1 MYNGLRRVVLWN
13 VSTGPENRVVQ
24 IWHQGLHLCEKGQV
38 PSTYLSCYS
47 FEFTEAHK
55 IGFITVIPLMMREA
69 MSSRYHPCRTRPYTN
84 NIREYLF

>member
-1 MYNGLRRVVLWN
+1 MVIMYNGLRRVVLWN

-55 IGFITVIPLMMREA
+55 IGFYYCYSSNDEGSHEQQIPSLQD
-69 MSSRYHPCRTRPYTN
+69 
-84 NIREYLF
+84 